1 MTTSDANTSLPI
13 RGHQLTKRFGKAL
26 ALDDVSF
33 EVPRGEVF
41 GLLGPNGA
49 GKTTLIRMVLDIIKP
64 DSGRVELFGRP
75 FQPDDRNRI
84 GYLPEERGLYP
95 RQPIGAVLEYLG
107 MLKGMTA
114 TDARRESAHWLE
126 RFGLADRAREKVE
139 ALSKGNQQKVQVASA
154 LLAQP
159 PIVIFDEPLSGL
171 DPVSARTVI
180 GIIREC
186 AAAGQTVVLSTHQM
200 GMVETLCT
208 RLLMLARGRVVL
220 EGAVREVRQRFSAD
234 NVVRVISDADYQ
246 RCPLVERAEVVD
258 GVAEL
263 RLRPSMTSDD
273 LLEWLVAA
281 SARVERFERLSTP
294 LEDIFVRVAQTP
306 AETV

>member
-1 MTTSDANTSLPI
+1 MTHPDANTRVPI
-13 RGHQLTKRFGKAL
+13 QGHQLTKRFGKAL

-49 GKTTLIRMVLDIIKP
+49 GKTTLIRILLDIIKP
-64 DSGRVELFGRP
+64 DSGHVELFGHP

-107 MLKGMTA
+107 MLKGMTPA
-114 TDARRESAHWLE
+114 DARRETAHWLE
-126 RFGLADRAREKVE
+126 RFGLADRAKEKVE

-154 LLAQP
+154 LLARP
-159 PIVIFDEPLSGL
+159 P
-171 DPVSARTVI
+171 
-180 GIIREC
+180 
-186 AAAGQTVVLSTHQM
+186 GQTVVLSTHQM

-234 NVVRVISDADYQ
+234 NVVRVISDADYGQ
-246 RCPLVERAEVVD
+246 CPLVERAELVD
-258 GVAEL
+258 GVTEL
-263 RLRPSMTSDD
+263 RLKPAMTSDD
-273 LLEWLVAA
+273 R
-281 SARVERFERLSTP
+281 ARVERFERLSTP
-294 LEDIFVRVAQTP
+294 LEDIFVRVAETP
-306 AETV
+306 VETV